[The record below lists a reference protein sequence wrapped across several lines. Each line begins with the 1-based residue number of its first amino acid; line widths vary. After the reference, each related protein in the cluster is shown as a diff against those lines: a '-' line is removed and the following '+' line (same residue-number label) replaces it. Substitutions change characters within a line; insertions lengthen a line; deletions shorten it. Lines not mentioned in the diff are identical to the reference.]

1 MSEIEKNPTK
11 SFACAL
17 IDNNIAFEMLMKD
30 NQKYGIERGLKASL
44 NTEMY
49 KELSNM
55 FSACMS
61 KGYYV
66 TGFILNDKN
75 EIEFLFQR
83 DKNQKSKLIE
93 EDTSSYDKFK
103 M

>member
-1 MSEIEKNPTK
+1 
-11 SFACAL
+11 
-17 IDNNIAFEMLMKD
+17 
-30 NQKYGIERGLKASL
+30 
-44 NTEMY
+44 
-49 KELSNM
+49 M